1 MCDEKKQE
9 TSSAEMAPVDEWI
22 VNESFE
28 NTTEV
33 EIPDMMAD
41 RVIGQDTAVNVIR
54 KAASQRRHVMLI
66 GEPGTGKSML
76 ANSMVE
82 FLPKDELQDI
92 VAYHN
97 PEDFNEPRI
106 RVLPAG
112 KGKAI
117 VNEQKA
123 AAAAQRAQKNNMLLY
138 IIGAV
143 VVLGI
148 MAYIFLHDTTL
159 LWISVLAGFLV
170 FMVYRTPGQKS
181 ETFIVPK
188 LLVGHD
194 SGDMPPFVDATG
206 THAGA
211 LLGDVRHDPFQSGG
225 LETPSHDRLEPG
237 CIHKANRGVL
247 YIDEINL
254 LRMESQ
260 QALLTAMQEK
270 RLCITG
276 QSERSSGALVKSEP
290 VPTDFVLV
298 CAGNLDAIQGMH
310 PALRS
315 RIRGYGYEV
324 YMRNTMD
331 DNAENRRH
339 IIRFVAQEVRKDG
352 KIPHYDKFAC
362 AEIIRE
368 AQRRSGRKGKLTLRF
383 RELGGLVRVAGD
395 MAVQD
400 KREIVTRD
408 DVVLARSIA
417 RSLEQQI
424 ADRSVE
430 GHKAYETFHTSGYE
444 VGMINGL
451 AALNASSNMA
461 EYSGIVLPIVA
472 EVVPSPSKKGGMFVT
487 GKLGE
492 IAKEAVENIS
502 SVVKKYAVTDLEG
515 KDIHLQYVGTYDG
528 VEGDSASVTMTTV
541 IISALEGIPIDQSI
555 AMTGSLNVR
564 GKVLPVGGITA
575 KLEAAAASGITRAI
589 IPKINAKDVMIE
601 TKYYKTM
608 EIVLAETIRDV
619 FEYAFQD
626 CPRKQEYLDKLAVLN
641 PEGSTAEKLVPPAVH
656 EYVPEPVVKAPV
668 AEPAA
673 EPVAEAVSEPAEV
686 PEVPSE
692 EEAKE

>member
-1 MCDEKKQE
+1 MSDDIKSKKA
-9 TSSAEMAPVDEWI
+9 AEAAPLDEWI
-22 VNESFE
+22 ARQTFGSTE
-28 NTTEV
+28 EV
-33 EIPDMMAD
+33 EIPERMSD
-41 RVIGQDTAVNVIR
+41 RVIGQDRAVEVIK
-54 KAASQRRHVMLI
+54 KAAEQKRHVMLI

-82 FLPKDELQDI
+82 YLPKEELEDV

-112 KGKAI
+112 RGKAI

-123 AAAAQRAQKNNMLLY
+123 IAAAQRAKKNNMLMY
-138 IIGAV
+138 AIIAIV
-143 VVLGI
+143 GI
-148 MAYIFLHDTTL
+148 ALIYCVISGNMTM
-159 LWISVLAGFLV
+159 LWIAVLIA
-170 FMVYRTPGQKS
+170 FMALMFFRTPGQRQDVM
-181 ETFIVPK
+181 IVPK

-194 SGDMPPFVDATG
+194 PGDMPPFVDATG

-225 LETPSHDRLEPG
+225 LETPSHDRIEPG
-237 CIHKANRGVL
+237 CIHKANKGVL
-247 YIDEINL
+247 FIDEINL
-254 LRMESQ
+254 LRLESQ

-270 RLCITG
+270 KLSITG

-290 VPTDFVLV
+290 VPTDFILV

-331 DNAENRRH
+331 DTDEHRH
-339 IIRFVAQEVRKDG
+339 DIIRFVAQEVRKDG
-352 KIPHYDKFAC
+352 KIPHFDRFA
-362 AEIIRE
+362 AGEIIRE
-368 AQRRSGRKGKLTLRF
+368 AQRRSGSKGKLTLRF

-395 MAVQD
+395 IAVQNGR
-400 KREIVTRD
+400 KLVTQQ
-408 DVVLARSIA
+408 DVFDARKIA

-424 ADRSVE
+424 ADRTVE
-430 GHKAYETFHTSGYE
+430 GLKSYETFRTEGSA

-472 EVVPSPSKKGGMFVT
+472 EVTPSPSKKGGIIAT

-502 SVVKKYAVTDLEG
+502 AVVKKYAVSDLNE
-515 KDIHLQYVGTYDG
+515 KDIHVQFIGTYDG
-528 VEGDSASVTMTTV
+528 VEGDSASVTITTA
-541 IISALEGIPIDQSI
+541 IISALEDIPIDQSL

-564 GKVLPVGGITA
+564 GMVLPVGGITA
-575 KLEAAAASGITRAI
+575 KLEAAAEAGLKRAI

-601 TKYYKTM
+601 SRYYKGM
-608 EIVLAETIRDV
+608 EIILVETIRDV
-619 FEYAFQD
+619 FEYAFTD
-626 CPRKQEYLDKLAVLN
+626 CPRKEEYMEKLSKLN
-641 PEGSTAEKLVPPAVH
+641 PSGSTAERLVPPAEH
-656 EYVPEPVVKAPV
+656 EAPVQAVAEVAEVQAEEAVPEPEPEPQVERIVPPV
-668 AEPAA
+668 SRTPEPM
-673 EPVAEAVSEPAEV
+673 
-686 PEVPSE
+686 
-692 EEAKE
+692 

>member
-1 MCDEKKQE
+1 MSDDRLKKEQVQLAG
-9 TSSAEMAPVDEWI
+9 SLDEWI
-22 VNESFE
+22 EEQTFDS
-28 NTTEV
+28 TEEI
-33 EIPDMMAD
+33 EIPDQMAD
-41 RVIGQDTAVNVIR
+41 RVIGQERAVDVIR
-54 KAASQRRHVMLI
+54 KAASQKRHVMLI

-82 FLPKDELQDI
+82 FLPKGELQD
-92 VAYHN
+92 VVSYHN

-112 KGKAI
+112 KGKQI
-117 VNEQKA
+117 VDEQKA
-123 AAAAQRAQKNNMLLY
+123 IAAAQRNKKNNTMLY
-138 IIGAV
+138 IILAV
-143 VVLGI
+143 AAIGLVYFFWTGN
-148 MAYIFLHDTTL
+148 TTL
-159 LWISVLAGFLV
+159 LWMGLLVGFFLY
-170 FMVYRTPGQKS
+170 MMYRTPGQRS
-181 ETFIVPK
+181 EIMIVPK
-188 LLVGHD
+188 LLVGHQP
-194 SGDMPPFVDATG
+194 GDMPPFVDATG

-225 LETPSHDRLEPG
+225 LEIPSHDRIEPG
-237 CIHKANRGVL
+237 CIHKANKGVL
-247 YIDEINL
+247 FIDEINL

-270 RLCITG
+270 KLCITG

-331 DNAENRRH
+331 DTDEHRKD
-339 IIRFVAQEVRKDG
+339 IIRFVAQEVRKDE
-352 KIPHYDKFAC
+352 KIPHFDKYAA

-400 KREIVTRD
+400 GRDLVTRD
-408 DVVLARSIA
+408 DVVLARRIA

-430 GHKAYETFHTSGYE
+430 GHKAYETFLTEGTA
-444 VGMINGL
+444 VGRINGL

-472 EVVPSPSKKGGMFVT
+472 EVTPSPSKKGGIVAT

-502 SVVKKYAVTDLEG
+502 AVVKKYAVSELGE
-515 KDIHLQYVGTYDG
+515 KDIHLQFVGTYDG
-528 VEGDSASVTMTTV
+528 VEGDSASVTITTA
-541 IISALEGIPIDQSI
+541 ILSALDEVPIYQDL

-564 GKVLPVGGITA
+564 GMVLPVGGITA
-575 KLEAAAASGITRAI
+575 KLEAAAESGIHMAV

-601 TKYYKTM
+601 ARYYETL
-608 EIVLAETIRDV
+608 EIYLAETIRDV
-619 FEYAFQD
+619 IELAFVD
-626 CPRKQEYLDKLAVLN
+626 CPKKQKYLDRLAVLN
-641 PEGSTAEKLVPPAVH
+641 PNGSTLTKLEPPAKYEILEDEDDTVTVIVAPPTD
-656 EYVPEPVVKAPV
+656 EGQQDEEGAPAPV
-668 AEPAA
+668 A
-673 EPVAEAVSEPAEV
+673 
-686 PEVPSE
+686 
-692 EEAKE
+692 